1 MSLSSDGTM
10 LTMPVAPANTGN
22 GNGFGWG
29 GDGAWW
35 IVLFLIFAAFGGWGN
50 GFGFGGGG
58 NGVMD
63 GYVLTSD
70 FANVERKID
79 SVNQGLCDGF
89 YQQAQLIN
97 GTNMAMANGFGQAEL
112 SRATQQAALMQ
123 QLTAMQMQAAE
134 CCCNTQRSIEGVR
147 YDMAAQA
154 CDTRNTVQNATRD
167 IIDAMNSG
175 FRGIDQRLTAQE
187 IAAKDAKIAEQNQR
201 LFAADLAASQSA
213 QTLDMRNYVSA
224 QFAYYNPRPVPSFS
238 VPAPYQYTGCG
249 NQYNC
254 NGCGC

>member
-1 MSLSSDGTM
+1 
-10 LTMPVAPANTGN
+10 
-22 GNGFGWG
+22 
-29 GDGAWW
+29 
-35 IVLFLIFAAFGGWGN
+35 
-50 GFGFGGGG
+50 
-58 NGVMD
+58 
-63 GYVLTSD
+63 
-70 FANVERKID
+70 
-79 SVNQGLCDGF
+79 
-89 YQQAQLIN
+89 
-97 GTNMAMANGFGQAEL
+97 
-112 SRATQQAALMQ
+112 MQ

-167 IIDAMNSG
+167 IIDAMNNG
-175 FRGIDQRLTAQE
+175 FRGVDQRLTAQE

>member
-50 GFGFGGGG
+50 GFGFSGGG

-112 SRATQQAALMQ
+112 SRSNQQAALMQ

-154 CDTRNTVQNATRD
+154 CDTQNTVQNATRD
-167 IIDAMNSG
+167 IIDNANSNSRAILD
-175 FRGIDQRLTAQE
+175 FLTQSKLQDLQSE
-187 IAAKDAKIAEQNQR
+187 NQG
-201 LFAADLAASQSA
+201 LKLAASQAA
-213 QTLDMRNYVSA
+213 QNSYLVSQLRPSPIPA
-224 QFAYYNPRPVPSFS
+224 YTVQNPYCCNQFA
-238 VPAPYQYTGCG
+238 
-249 NQYNC
+249 
-254 NGCGC
+254 GCGC

>member
-112 SRATQQAALMQ
+112 SRSNQQAALMQ
-123 QLTAMQMQAAE
+123 QLTAMQMQAQQ
-134 CCCNTQRSIEGVR
+134 CCCDQRADTAQLR
-147 YDMAAQA
+147 YDMATQG
-154 CDTRNTVQNATRD
+154 CDTRNTIQTATRD
-167 IIDAMNSG
+167 IIDNANRNSRAILD
-175 FRGIDQRLTAQE
+175 FLTQSKLQDLQSE
-187 IAAKDAKIAEQNQR
+187 NQG
-201 LFAADLAASQSA
+201 LKLAASQAA
-213 QTLDMRNYVSA
+213 QNSYLVSQLRPSPIPA
-224 QFAYYNPRPVPSFS
+224 YTVQNPYCCNQFA
-238 VPAPYQYTGCG
+238 
-249 NQYNC
+249 
-254 NGCGC
+254 GCGC